1 MHVRTLSRSLRMKN
15 LLAIGLPAALLM
27 GSWAPLRACD
37 TPVFRWALER
47 WGANHPEECY
57 GATIFHKGPL
67 EGAAKTATEWLK
79 ERTWP
84 EANTNLLVRTIDVA
98 GEMEAPAKEMWEAQ
112 EKAELPWVV
121 LQYPVASRIPV
132 PAWAG
137 PLTVESAKRMLESPA
152 RARVAK
158 RILAGDAAVWVFLES
173 GDKEKDEAAA
183 KLLTGHLKELEKLLE
198 IPKPID
204 PMGYWEVPEP
214 GAEEEQE
221 PEEPEEPEHP
231 SFTVERVSRTDPA
244 EAILSRLLLRTEENL
259 EKDAAEEPVA
269 FPVFGRGR
277 ALWALVGKGINKMN
291 IEEASVYIVG
301 RCSCEFKWMNPGTD
315 LLMAADWDTV
325 PATPT
330 MQPPDLLTLVAPPD
344 PSSEPEDDT
353 AGTENEAVSEPE
365 AEPAPAEEP
374 EEAASAPEKPAASTA
389 RNPTASASPDD
400 SESDSSSQL
409 LRNLAIALGA
419 LVVIIGVSVLQLRRR
434 LGQR

>member
-1 MHVRTLSRSLRMKN
+1 MEK
-15 LLAIGLPAALLM
+15 LLAIGLPVTLLVA
-27 GSWAPLRACD
+27 SWSPLRACD

-67 EGAAKTATEWLK
+67 EGAAKTAVEWLK

-84 EANTNLLVRTIDVA
+84 EANTNLLVRTLDVA
-98 GEMEAPAKEMWEAQ
+98 EEMEAPAKELWEAQ

-121 LQYPVASRIPV
+121 LQFPVASRIPV
-132 PAWAG
+132 HAWAG
-137 PLTVESAKRMLESPA
+137 PLTEESAKRLLESPA

-173 GDKEKDEAAA
+173 GDKEKDDAAA
-183 KLLTGHLKELEKLLE
+183 KLLSGHLEELEKLLE
-198 IPKPID
+198 IPKPMD

-221 PEEPEEPEHP
+221 PEEPEHP

-244 EAILSRLLLRTEENL
+244 EALLAHFLLRTEENL
-259 EKDAAEEPVA
+259 EKDGAEEPVV

-330 MQPPDLLTLVAPPD
+330 MQPPELLTLVAPPD
-344 PSSEPEDDT
+344 PASEAEDDT
-353 AGTENEAVSEPE
+353 AGTEEEAAVKPE
-365 AEPAPAEEP
+365 AEPAQAEKP
-374 EEAASAPEKPAASTA
+374 EETIPAPEKPAAAVVKS
-389 RNPTASASPDD
+389 PTRSASPADAD
-400 SESDSSSQL
+400 SDSSSRL

-419 LVVIIGVSVLQLRRR
+419 LIVIIGVSALQLRRK